1 MSMNVLQLA
10 DKLRTEADAYKLL
23 EEMRWG
29 DRPICPHCGSVG
41 EHYFLNPANGR
52 SRKTRTGAAS
62 ERRVW
67 KCRDCRKQFSV
78 LTGTIFHGTKI
89 PVRTWLFVIF
99 EMCSSKNGV
108 AAREIERKY
117 GLTPRSAWFML
128 HRIRESMKQ
137 GPMPGLL
144 SGRVVADETW
154 YGGKPSN
161 RHGHKQSEHMQG
173 EHDKT
178 PIMALISRETGE
190 VRSQIVPNV
199 KGENL
204 RQVLREH
211 VDPVETHLHTDQA
224 LGYRRIAGEFASHS
238 AVNHNIG
245 EYVRGDVSTN
255 QAESYF
261 SQLKRS
267 LDGTFHHV
275 SREHLPRYLAEF
287 DYRHSTRDLSD
298 EERTM
303 RTVMQTGGRRL
314 MYSDSR

>member
-1 MSMNVLQLA
+1 MNVLQLA